1 MNVLEPA
8 LVSSQEPI
16 VGTFPAPSF
25 EIGHGRRIY
34 PTEAGKHYKSS
45 VSLSSRESQLVN
57 IYQCTPA
64 YK

>member
-34 PTEAGKHYKSS
+34 PTEVGKHYKSS